1 MSNIMDESPH
11 DNTRG
16 NAGNATFP
24 LPESRVRV
32 VRKLLGLS
40 QWELA
45 RTLRVS
51 KRTIVRWEAGESEPH
66 EVYVE
71 RLEQLVEA
79 GAREHGTT
87 EEVADGNGR

>member
-1 MSNIMDESPH
+1 MNESPH
-11 DNTRG
+11 DNTKDD
-16 NAGNATFP
+16 AGNATLP
-24 LPESRVRV
+24 PPESRVRV

-45 RTLRVS
+45 RTLGVA
-51 KRTIVRWEAGESEPH
+51 KRTIARWEAGESEPH

-79 GAREHGTT
+79 GAREHDTMMEVTHGDGT
-87 EEVADGNGR
+87 